1 MEIGKTLN
9 VTSREEWRRWLVGHH
24 RNREEI
30 WLVFWKKDS
39 GKPSLSYNEAVEEAI
54 CFGWIDSQI
63 RSIDEQRFA
72 RRFTPRRK
80 GSGWSR
86 YNRARAL
93 RMLQQGRM
101 TEAGRI
107 LLPEDVARGW
117 GETPRGDGSGLE
129 P

>member
-9 VTSREEWRRWLVGHH
+9 VTSREAWRSWLVEHH
-24 RNREEI
+24 RDREEI

-117 GETPRGDGSGLE
+117 GKTLRGDGTGLE